1 MSQQREKYY
10 VVVRFANPYTDQAL
24 GNGHRTFYR
33 VWRYYDPYHV
43 WDSPAYEVCAYF
55 NNRADAQQYVRT
67 RKQRER

>member
-24 GNGHRTFYR
+24 GNGHGTFYR

-43 WDSPAYEVCAYF
+43 WDSP
-55 NNRADAQQYVRT
+55 
-67 RKQRER
+67 